1 MYVEVTDHYRSVF
14 NSGRLPLIINGGGF
28 GKVIG
33 ITEEKDPIDGTP
45 IPQFEIEWAD
55 GTVTVMAQSNLKQS
69 NRKAFF
75 NARLGNV

>member
-1 MYVEVTDHYRSVF
+1 MYVEVTDQYRSIF
-14 NSGRLPLIINGGGF
+14 ESGRLPLIINGGGF

-33 ITEEKDPIDGTP
+33 ITEEKDPVDGTM

-55 GTVTVMAQSNLKQS
+55 GTVTTMAQSNVKQS

-75 NARLGNV
+75 QARLSC